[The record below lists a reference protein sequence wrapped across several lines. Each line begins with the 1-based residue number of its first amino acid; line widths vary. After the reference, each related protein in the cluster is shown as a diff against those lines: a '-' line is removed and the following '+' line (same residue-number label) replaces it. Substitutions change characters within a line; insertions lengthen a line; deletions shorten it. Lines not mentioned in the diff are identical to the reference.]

1 MPIGENGR
9 GRGAVRKAA
18 LRYLP
23 PAGLSRPRPDA
34 AHRGTREDY
43 LIHAMIGYRDGT
55 RHGTDTNMNAVM
67 YGVTD
72 EQVATLAYFMAR
84 QK

>member
-1 MPIGENGR
+1 MRGGDGLDPLDLFADTWHGR
-9 GRGAVRKAA
+9 AKDRLDLVPR
-18 LRYLP
+18 L
-23 PAGLSRPRPDA
+23 AGQ
-34 AHRGTREDY
+34 REDY
-43 LIHAMIGYRDGT
+43 LVHAMVGYRDGT

-72 EQVATLAYFMAR
+72 AQVATLAYFLAR